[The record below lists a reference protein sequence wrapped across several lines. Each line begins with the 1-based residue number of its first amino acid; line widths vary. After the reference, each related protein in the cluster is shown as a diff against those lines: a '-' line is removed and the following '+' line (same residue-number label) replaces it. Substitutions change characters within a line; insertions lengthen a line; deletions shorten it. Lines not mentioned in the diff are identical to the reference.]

1 MPDTLIRRAAC
12 ALNPYRPIMTL
23 AELARARRS
32 TAISW
37 ATGHRRPS
45 IETLKI
51 LCNLLKERRAVLYQQ
66 ICELEN
72 LIEVREGEP
81 RARGRRHSISKD
93 AGANHMSP
101 HTTPAVATTITKV
114 IAILGEAETSA
125 NWNLSLLMVQRAHR
139 CLEELLMQL

>member
-1 MPDTLIRRAAC
+1 MSDTVIRRAAFL
-12 ALNPYRPIMTL
+12 LNPDRPIMTL
-23 AELARARRS
+23 AGLARGRRS
-32 TAISW
+32 TAKSW
-37 ATGHRRPS
+37 AAGYRRPS

-51 LCNLLKERRAVLYQQ
+51 LCGLLKERRAVLFQQ

-72 LIEVREGEP
+72 LIELREGEP
-81 RARGRRHSISKD
+81 RARGRRSKD
-93 AGANHMSP
+93 AEANHMSP
-101 HTTPAVATTITKV
+101 HITPAFATVAKV